1 MKREDIEELKK
12 LVNDFE
18 KEVLRIKRFF
28 DKRDNIKFNEAKM
41 NSIKIQNQIGEIV

>member
-18 KEVLRIKRFF
+18 KEVSKIKRFF
-28 DKRDNIKFNEAKM
+28 DKRNNIKFNEAKV
-41 NSIKIQNQIGEIV
+41 NSIKIQNKIGERV